1 MEIVVQESV
10 RIQDLLD
17 QDYWTEFLMVHLM
30 EYLTEHLMMF
40 TIEMA
45 KNLRKNRNKMA
56 ETFV

>member
-17 QDYWTEFLMVHLM
+17 QGYWMEFLMVHSM

-40 TIEMA
+40 TKEMA
-45 KNLRKNRNKMA
+45 KNIRKNRNKMA

>member
-10 RIQDLLD
+10 RSQDLLD
-17 QDYWTEFLMVHLM
+17 QDYWMEFLMVPLM

-40 TIEMA
+40 TKEMA

>member
-10 RIQDLLD
+10 RSQDLLD
-17 QDYWTEFLMVHLM
+17 QDYWMEFLMVHLM

-40 TIEMA
+40 TKEMA
-45 KNLRKNRNKMA
+45 KNLRKYRNKMA